1 MSKKLTMCK
10 GLPASGK
17 STWAKEEVRKH
28 KNQKKRINKD
38 DLRDMIDG
46 GEWSNG
52 NEKLIIQVRDM
63 LVDKFLSAGKHVI
76 VDDTNFHPSH
86 EVNLRELAKKHNAH
100 FEVKFFDVDLET
112 CIERDLKRQ
121 RSVGERVI
129 KRMYNQYLKAKD
141 IKDSMEYAEQDDRLK
156 KIYLVDLD
164 GTCCLRNDRSPYDMS
179 QVYYDS
185 PNFPVTKTI
194 YKLWSSGTHIV
205 FFTARNECAR
215 QDSQKWVF
223 ENVFYGIKNRNIA
236 GNEISCP
243 EDIEMYMRADNDNRK
258 DSVVKLEMYEKHIKP
273 NYYVNAVFDDRD
285 QVINMWRSIGI
296 PAFQVAEGDF

>member
-17 STWAKEEVRKH
+17 STWVKEEVRKH

-46 GEWSNG
+46 GEWSSG

-63 LVDKFLSAGKHVI
+63 LVEKFLSAGKHVI

-100 FEVKFFDVDLET
+100 FEVKFFDVDLEA

-129 KRMYNQYLKAKD
+129 KRMYNQYLKPKLEAYERTK
-141 IKDSMEYAEQDDRLK
+141 YLEQDNTKESVVVFD
-156 KIYLVDLD
+156 VD
-164 GTCCLRNDRSPYDMS
+164 GTVALMSPEVKRSPYDMTLVS
-179 QVYYDS
+179 TDIR
-185 PNFPVTKTI
+185 NEPVCKLAESLIKAGQKIIFVSGRTGTEQCRNDTVKWISDNLGLGICDTNYNLYMRKEGDNRADYIIKEEI
-194 YKLWSSGTHIV
+194 YK
-205 FFTARNECAR
+205 
-215 QDSQKWVF
+215 
-223 ENVFYGIKNRNIA
+223 
-236 GNEISCP
+236 
-243 EDIEMYMRADNDNRK
+243 
-258 DSVVKLEMYEKHIKP
+258 EKILP
-273 NYYVNAVFDDRD
+273 NYRVEYVVDDRI
-285 QVINMWRSIGI
+285 QVVNHIREMGL
-296 PAFQVAEGDF
+296 PVFQVAEGDF